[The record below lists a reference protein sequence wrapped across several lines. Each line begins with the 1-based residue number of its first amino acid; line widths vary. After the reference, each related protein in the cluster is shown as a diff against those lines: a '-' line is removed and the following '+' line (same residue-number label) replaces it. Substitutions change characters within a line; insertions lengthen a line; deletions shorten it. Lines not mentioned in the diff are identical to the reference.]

1 MIDEDPRS
9 IQLVYDRE
17 RPSWDEALERLVQ
30 EFGTRLEEIGVRHQL
45 RRRVKSLPSL
55 LERARRKEQINDLL
69 GLRVVVPFLEDIERV
84 VGFLEGEWEAIQ
96 VERKADGLS
105 FREFGY
111 DSIHVLVPL
120 GARLGRELP
129 WNCRNVFEVQV
140 RTTLQDAWAEVE
152 HDLVYKSP
160 LRVPM
165 ESVRKKLAALNAL
178 LTLADITFQE
188 ISEQQTALAEWGRE
202 RFHELKRKAAE
213 PVPPTL
219 ERPVAQAAADALPP
233 LSFRAGSDLE
243 RTLLDGLLAHGR
255 QDYEAAIVLYSRAL
269 ELRPEPSLR
278 SIIYSHRGIAHFSR
292 SEEAHALR
300 DFEKA
305 VRWDA
310 SNHRA
315 LVYRALALR
324 RLGQVE
330 EALVD
335 FERALEAGA
344 QRTEVLYLR
353 AQTLAEMDRTDE
365 AVAALTAVL
374 QLEPGREEARSL
386 LERLR
391 RG

>member
-17 RPSWDEALERLVQ
+17 RPRWDEALERVAR
-30 EFGTRLEEIGVRHQL
+30 EFGTRLEQIGVRHQL

-55 LERARRKEQINDLL
+55 LERARRKERINDLL

-84 VGFLEGEWEAIQ
+84 VEFLQRDWEAIQ

-120 GARLGRELP
+120 GAWLDRELP

-152 HDLVYKSP
+152 HELVYKSP

-178 LTLADITFQE
+178 LTLADVTFEE
-188 ISEQQTALAEWGRE
+188 IREQQTALAEWGRE
-202 RFHELKRKAAE
+202 RFHELKRKADE
-213 PVPPTL
+213 PLPPTL
-219 ERPVAQAAADALPP
+219 EQPTASDDALPP
-233 LSFRAGSDLE
+233 VSVRVSSDLE
-243 RTLLDGLLAHGR
+243 KTLLDGLLAHGR
-255 QDYEAAIVLYSRAL
+255 RDYVAAIVLYSRAL

-278 SIIYSHRGIAHFSR
+278 SIIYSHRGMAHFSR
-292 SEEAHALR
+292 SEESHALR
-300 DFEKA
+300 DFDKA

-315 LVYRALALR
+315 LVYRALASR

-335 FERALEAGA
+335 FDRALEAGA
-344 QRTEVLYLR
+344 ERAEVLYLR
-353 AQTLAEMDRTDE
+353 AQTLAEMDRRDE
-365 AVAALTAVL
+365 AVAALTTVL
-374 QLEPGREEARSL
+374 QLEPGREEARDL
-386 LERLR
+386 LERLQR
-391 RG
+391 R